1 MCKQGGRVK
10 LFCPTLAK
18 RYERRVQTFK
28 KIFPTSSDFVQSPTK
43 C

>member
-18 RYERRVQTFK
+18 RRVQTFK
-28 KIFPTSSDFVQSPTK
+28 KIFPTSSDFVQPPTK